1 MYIYTFAGLSIVLTA
16 YFYAKSSEKL
26 EEEFD
31 NTTKNKGYRIGLTTM
46 TLSTSLPLTTYLDA
60 SKNLADWADL
70 STLQQ
75 YFCCCYCFTL
85 S

>member
-46 TLSTSLPLTTYLDA
+46 MLSTSLPLSTPKVNYYL
-60 SKNLADWADL
+60 KIGTQYIFL
-70 STLQQ
+70 S
-75 YFCCCYCFTL
+75 L
-85 S
+85 SFYS

>member
-16 YFYAKSSEKL
+16 NFYAKSSEKL

-46 TLSTSLPLTTYLDA
+46 TLSTSLPLSTPKVNYYL
-60 SKNLADWADL
+60 KIGTQYIFL
-70 STLQQ
+70 S
-75 YFCCCYCFTL
+75 L
-85 S
+85 SFYS